1 VFVDEYATVP
11 HLSIERML
19 ALHSGGHLDVIALG
33 RDHRVD
39 SYGPEPGATVL
50 VDGERHH
57 FPAFVDATGQ
67 RALEFVVGAALT
79 GRAMRSGADV
89 AELKGAT

>member
-1 VFVDEYATVP
+1 
-11 HLSIERML
+11 M
-19 ALHSGGHLDVIALG
+19 
-33 RDHRVD
+33 
-39 SYGPEPGATVL
+39 